1 MEAQL
6 MGVGSVLLS
15 YLLGSLP
22 VGLLVVRW
30 TRGVD
35 VRGVG
40 SGRVGTTN
48 VVRAAGAWAGILTGA
63 LDLLK
68 GLAAGW
74 IAGWMVPGNQLV
86 HALSVAAAVL
96 GQIHSIFLPERTEAG
111 KLRLRG
117 GAGGMTS
124 FGAVASL
131 APLPALGIGGVALMV
146 YFVVGYASLTTIAIA
161 LLGFLFFAYQA
172 VAGAGPW
179 EYVLFGAL
187 DLALVLWA
195 LRPNI
200 ARLKQGTERTVGLR
214 AAREKKR
221 NAQKGQQMNPA
232 KVRPEKI
239 RTT

>member
-1 MEAQL
+1 MQAQL
-6 MGVGSVLLS
+6 MGMGSVLLG

-63 LDLLK
+63 LDILK

-86 HALSVAAAVL
+86 HALSVGAAVL
-96 GQIHSIFLPERTEAG
+96 GQIHSIFLPERTEKG
-111 KLRLRG
+111 GWRLRG
-117 GAGGMTS
+117 GAGGATS
-124 FGAVASL
+124 FGALASL
-131 APLPALGIGGVALMV
+131 APLPALGIGGVALIV
-146 YFVVGYASLTTIAIA
+146 YFVVGYASLTTLAIA
-161 LLGFLFFAYQA
+161 ALGLLFFAYQA
-172 VAGAGPW
+172 VAGVGPW
-179 EYVLFGAL
+179 EYALFGAL

-200 ARLKQGTERTVGLR
+200 ARLLQGTERTVGLR

-221 NAQKGQQMNPA
+221 STGKREPMKSASA
-232 KVRPEKI
+232 RSHKI